1 MGNKGIGAFVLGGV
15 VGAAIALLYAP
26 RTGAETRA
34 MVADRANAA
43 WGDARDF
50 GARAQVRGQE
60 IYENASVRGQEIYAY
75 ASARGQEIYDAA
87 QVRGQE
93 IYENAQARTQ
103 AVREGAAARVQ
114 EAAETIKPVFTE
126 KNDEL
131 REKIEA
137 ARQRIASQAAKNAE
151 QAPAPTPSV
160 VEVEPATAVEGQP
173 KPAAE

>member
-15 VGAAIALLYAP
+15 IGAAVALLYAP
-26 RTGAETRA
+26 RTGVETRA

-43 WGDARDF
+43 WGNAQDF

-60 IYENASVRGQEIYAY
+60 IYDNAT
-75 ASARGQEIYDAA
+75 
-87 QVRGQE
+87 VRGQE
-93 IYENAQARTQ
+93 IYETAAARGQEIYANAAVRGQ

-137 ARQRIASQAAKNAE
+137 ARQRIAAQVAKNAGE
-151 QAPAPTPSV
+151 APAVAPAPEV
-160 VEVEPATAVEGQP
+160 VEVEAA
-173 KPAAE
+173 PAAEEAPQAPAAE

>member
-60 IYENASVRGQEIYAY
+60 IYENA
-75 ASARGQEIYDAA
+75 
-87 QVRGQE
+87 
-93 IYENAQARTQ
+93 QARTQ

-137 ARQRIASQAAKNAE
+137 ARQRIAAQAAKNAE
-151 QAPAPTPSV
+151 QPPAPTPSV
-160 VEVEPATAVEGQP
+160 VEVEPATVVEGQA